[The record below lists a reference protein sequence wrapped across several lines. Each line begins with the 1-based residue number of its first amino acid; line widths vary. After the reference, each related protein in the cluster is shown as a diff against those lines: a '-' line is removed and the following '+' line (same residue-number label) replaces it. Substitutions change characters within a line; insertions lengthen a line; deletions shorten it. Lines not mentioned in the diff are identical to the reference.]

1 MIGGIKIRKKLLKV
15 FHLRTDK
22 SKTLGRADN
31 PGRKDNNMSAIK
43 NAIMEK
49 MSKFDDRMDELT
61 AEYEKACL
69 EASYLDEVEAR
80 EEAAF
85 AENLFYMGV
94 QVLVDD
100 VMDAFDDDDEA
111 IEAME
116 LMGWRDTLDFLGI

>member
-1 MIGGIKIRKKLLKV
+1 
-15 FHLRTDK
+15 
-22 SKTLGRADN
+22 
-31 PGRKDNNMSAIK
+31 MSAIK

-49 MSKFDDRMDELT
+49 MSKFDDRMYELT

-69 EASYLDEVEAR
+69 EASYLDEEEAR
-80 EEAAF
+80 KETTF

-100 VMDAFDDDDEA
+100 VMDSFDDDDEA